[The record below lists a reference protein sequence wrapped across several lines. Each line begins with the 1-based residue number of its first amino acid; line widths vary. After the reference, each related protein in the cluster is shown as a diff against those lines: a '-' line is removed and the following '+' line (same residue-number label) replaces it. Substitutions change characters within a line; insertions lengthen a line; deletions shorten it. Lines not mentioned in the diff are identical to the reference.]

1 MFLTQ
6 DGREDTLPTVL
17 DASQNYARLSA
28 MKHRFPLSSRVRIPD
43 GILSRN
49 LQGEEVILNL
59 DTGVYWGL
67 DPLGARIWQLLQQQN
82 GPDTIVKTLFDEYDV
97 TEARLRQDIED
108 LLTRLVENG
117 LIEVMREAVD

>member
-1 MFLTQ
+1 
-6 DGREDTLPTVL
+6 
-17 DASQNYARLSA
+17 
-28 MKHRFPLSSRVRIPD
+28 MKHLLSPSSRVRIPD

-82 GPDTIVKTLFDEYDV
+82 SLDTIVKTLLDEYDV
-97 TEARLRQDIED
+97 PEARLRRDLGD

-117 LIEVMREAVD
+117 LVEVVSAAVE

>member
-1 MFLTQ
+1 VFLTQ

-17 DASQNYARLSA
+17 DASHNYAGFSA
-28 MKHRFPLSSRVRIPD
+28 MKHRFSPSSRVRIPD

-67 DPLGARIWQLLQQQN
+67 DPLGARIWQLLQQQS
-82 GPDTIVKTLFDEYDV
+82 GPDAIVKTLLEEYDV
-97 TEARLRQDIED
+97 PEARLRLDIED

-117 LIEVMREAVD
+117 LVEVIREAVD

>member
-1 MFLTQ
+1 
-6 DGREDTLPTVL
+6 
-17 DASQNYARLSA
+17 
-28 MKHRFPLSSRVRIPD
+28 MKHRFSLSSRVRIPD

-97 TEARLRQDIED
+97 TEARLRRDIED

-117 LIEVMREAVD
+117 LVEVMREAVD